1 MSTQVNTAFVQQY
14 SANVQ
19 MLSQQMGSRLRDAV
33 SIENVVGQHAFIDQ
47 IGKATA
53 VKRTTRHGDTPQMD
67 TPHSRRRL
75 SLDSYEYA
83 DLVDDQDKVRMLIDP
98 TSSYARAAAAAMG
111 RAMDE
116 VIISAATG
124 AATTNGGVESGGV
137 ASSTVSLDATNNS
150 VGSSSSNDGLT
161 IAKLREAK
169 RKIDLND
176 VDPSIPRY
184 IAVGPKQIE
193 DLLGTTEVTSSDFN
207 TIKALVQG
215 DVDTFMGFRFIMTNL
230 LAIDSND
237 IRKCFAW
244 AEDGITLGVGKDIM
258 ARIDERADKGYATQV
273 YYCMDIGAVRMEEA
287 KVCQIFCDE
296 TPD

>member
-1 MSTQVNTAFVQQY
+1 MSTQVTTAFVQQY

-33 SIENVVGQHAFIDQ
+33 RVENVVGKNAFIDQ
-47 IGKATA
+47 IGSATA
-53 VKRTTRHGDTPQMD
+53 ALRTSRHADTPQMD
-67 TPHSRRRL
+67 TPHDRRRL
-75 SLDSYEYA
+75 SLADYEYA

-111 RAMDE
+111 RAMDDL
-116 VIISAATG
+116 IITAATG
-124 AATTNGGVESGGV
+124 TASTAETGSGSAT
-137 ASSTVSLDATNNS
+137 LDATNNS
-150 VGSSSSNDGLT
+150 VGSASSNDGLT
-161 IAKLREAK
+161 LAKLREAK
-169 RKIDLND
+169 RKMDLND

-193 DLLGTTEVTSSDFN
+193 DLLGDTTVTSSDFN
-207 TIKALVQG
+207 TVKALVQG
-215 DVDTFMGFRFIMTNL
+215 ELDTFMGFRFIMSNRLTV
-230 LAIDSND
+230 DSND

-244 AEDGITLGVGKDIM
+244 AEDGLTLGIGKDIS

-273 YYCMDIGAVRMEEA
+273 YYCMSIGAVRMEED
-287 KVCQIFCDE
+287 KVVQIFCDE